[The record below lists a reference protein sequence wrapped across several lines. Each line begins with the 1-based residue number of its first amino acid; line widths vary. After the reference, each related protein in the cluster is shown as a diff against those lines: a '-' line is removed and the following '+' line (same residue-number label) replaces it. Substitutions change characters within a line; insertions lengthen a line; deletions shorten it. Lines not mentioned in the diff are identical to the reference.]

1 MSNLHCRLDSN
12 NKITRALTFG
22 LLLLLFVSATAQ
34 EPTLSKLHYQMPPK
48 AIADL
53 VDAPRSP
60 VVSVSPDQKWM
71 LLLKY
76 PALTSIE
83 DLSRPELR
91 LAGLRI
97 NPRTNGPS
105 REWYFNEMMFKKIS
119 NGTEHEISGLPESPK
134 ITNIN
139 WSPDGK
145 WIAFTISHNDRL
157 ELWAAEVKSGQAAP
171 VLPHP
176 LNAAYGS
183 PYHWLSD
190 SKTIIAKTIP
200 ANRGTSPEEPIVPS
214 GPIIQENIGG
224 KAPART
230 YQDLLKNA
238 YDKVMFEHYA
248 TAQMLRIAL
257 DARSVPIGAAGIIRR
272 ATPSPDGKY
281 ILVETIHRP
290 FSYTVPVYRFPKR
303 VEVWD
308 LDGNVVHEVADLPL
322 AESVPIA
329 FGSVRTGRRD
339 VGGRADAD
347 ATLHWTEALDDGD
360 AGTEEEERDQ
370 VYLLPAPFDGDPV
383 PLITLSLRYEDV
395 RWGNDDLAI
404 VSEWWW
410 KTRKVRTWQ
419 VGPGSP
425 EREPRLLIDRSWED
439 RYSDPGRPLLRK
451 TDRGTSVLLTADNG
465 KTLFLLGD
473 GASPEGDRPFLDEFD
488 LKTLETKRLF
498 RSQEPHFE
506 RPVRF
511 LDVKKRKLLTRRE
524 SVNEPPNYFL
534 RDLNKDDIKQI
545 TFFPHP
551 TPQLKD
557 VQKELIRYE
566 RSDGVQMT
574 ATLYLPAGY
583 SPDDGPLPM
592 MMWAYPQEYKSADA
606 AGQVTDSPYR
616 FIRIGWYSPLLWLV
630 HGYAVLD
637 DPTMP
642 IVGEGD
648 EEPNDTYVEQLV
660 ASAQAAVDE
669 VVKRGVADRN
679 RIAIGGH
686 SYGAFMAANL
696 LAHSDLY
703 RAGIARSGAYNR
715 TLTPFGFQSEERT
728 LWETPE
734 VYFAMSPFM
743 HAEKVN
749 EPILLIHGEADNNS
763 GTYPLQS
770 ERFYG
775 ALKGQ
780 GATARLVMLP
790 HESHGYRA
798 RESVMHVLW
807 EMTEWLDNYVKNAA
821 LLEETEVEAGSGSN

>member
-1 MSNLHCRLDSN
+1 MSNLHCHLDSN
-12 NKITRALTFG
+12 NKAIQIFAFG
-22 LLLLLFVSATAQ
+22 LLLLFFTSAAAQ

-83 DLSRPELR
+83 DLSQPELR

-119 NGTEHEISGLPESPK
+119 DGTEHEISGLPENPK
-134 ITNIN
+134 ITNVN

-145 WIAFTISHNDRL
+145 WIAFSISHSARL

-190 SKTIIAKTIP
+190 SKTIMAKTIP
-200 ANRGTSPEEPIVPS
+200 ANRGTSPEEPTVPS

-230 YQDLLKNA
+230 YQDLLKNRH
-238 YDKVMFEHYA
+238 DEDLFEHYA
-248 TAQMLRIAL
+248 FAQIYRATL
-257 DARSVPIGAAGIIRR
+257 DGKITPIGARGIIRS
-272 ATPSPDGKY
+272 AEPSPDGKY

-303 VEVWD
+303 IEVWD
-308 LDGNVVHEVADLPL
+308 LDGHVVYEIADLPL
-322 AESVPIA
+322 ADGVPIA
-329 FGSVRTGRRD
+329 FGSVRTGRRA
-339 VGGRADAD
+339 VGWRADAE
-347 ATLHWTEALDDGD
+347 ATLHWTEALDGGD
-360 AGTEEEERDQ
+360 AGAEAEERDQ
-370 VYLLPAPFDGDPV
+370 VYMLAAPFDGDPM
-383 PLITLSLRYEDV
+383 PLITLKLRYDEI
-395 RWGNDDLAI
+395 RWGNDNLAI
-404 VSEWWW
+404 VTQWWW
-410 KTRKVRTWQ
+410 KTRQIQAWHVKPGT
-419 VGPGSP
+419 PGS
-425 EREPRLLIDRSWED
+425 ESRLLIDFSWED
-439 RYSDPGRPLLRK
+439 RYHDPGQPLMHR
-451 TDRGTSVLLTADNG
+451 TDKGASVLLTADKG
-465 KTLFLLGD
+465 KTLFLSGD

-498 RSQEPHFE
+498 RSQEPYFE

-511 LDVKKRKLLTRRE
+511 LDVKKRKLLTHRE

-534 RDLNKDDIKQI
+534 RDLNKDDVKQI

-583 SPDDGPLPM
+583 SLDDGPLPM
-592 MMWAYPQEYKSADA
+592 LMWAYPQEYKSADA

-616 FIRIGWYSPLLWLV
+616 FIRVGWYSPLLWLV

-660 ASAQAAVDE
+660 ASAQAAIDE
-669 VVKRGVADRN
+669 VVKRGVADRD

-728 LWETPE
+728 LWEVPE
-734 VYFAMSPFM
+734 IYFAMSPFM

-775 ALKGQ
+775 ALKGK

-807 EMTEWLDNYVKNAA
+807 EMTEWLDNYVKNA
-821 LLEETEVEAGSGSN
+821 LPPEKTVEEPGETGE